1 MKGTKRNILVLL
13 SVSVALMSLSLA
25 GNYQDVNGKDKTEVK
40 LSKGEWTFATH
51 PYVGP
56 GFKLRPAIVN
66 ATTFNPTEGLRRV
79 VLTNNTEKPITS
91 VKLSWRLFTKQ
102 KPNEILQKGESAF
115 IKFDEKLKPEEQRAF
130 NCSINS
136 YKEFLESL
144 QKEGKLKGDFRLD
157 VAVSEIRYE
166 DNSSWRGEE
175 ITKTE
180 YVKSDSINSSAHLNK
195 KVQFVKA
202 SNQTKMTSGGSC
214 SASVD
219 GCYTECV
226 FAGFINGDGC
236 PIYECQ
242 PTTEPFFCVDTTP
255 PDPICPGS
263 RDCTMW
269 LCPNP

>member
-1 MKGTKRNILVLL
+1 MKGMKRNILVLL
-13 SVSVALMSLSLA
+13 SVSMVLMSLSIV
-25 GNYQDVNGKDKTEVK
+25 GNYRYVNGKDKTEVK
-40 LSKGEWTFATH
+40 LLKGEWSFATH

-56 GFKLRPAIVN
+56 GFKLRPVIVN
-66 ATTFNPTEGLRRV
+66 ATTFNPIEGIKKV

-115 IKFDEKLKPEEQRAF
+115 IKFDEKLKPKEQRTF
-130 NCSINS
+130 DCSINS

-144 QKEGKLKGDFRLD
+144 QKDGKLKGDFRLD
-157 VAVSEIRYE
+157 VAVSEILYK

-180 YVKSDSINSSAHLNK
+180 YVKSDSINSSTQLNK
-195 KVQFVKA
+195 KVQFVKT
-202 SNQTKMTSGGSC
+202 SNQTKMTSEVGC
-214 SASVD
+214 STSAD
-219 GCYTECV
+219 GCYSECV
-226 FAGFINGDGC
+226 FVGYINGDGC

-242 PTTEPFFCVDTTP
+242 PTTQPFYCVDITEP
-255 PDPICPGS
+255 NPICPGQ

-269 LCPNP
+269 VCPYA